1 MALERKV
8 VVRVDIAAQS
18 TVGATVDRD
27 NQKIAQ
33 MQATLA
39 KKPPGVTVTPPGPG
53 QQRPATVM
61 PTTMA
66 AGPPIATPVTT
77 QPTTVQDRFAQRLAT
92 RGQRAEFIGG
102 EGAALFQ
109 EVALQEERVRG
120 EQRVAQARAALINM
134 SQAEEASQVKL
145 ETLLG
150 AKVEKQRQ
158 LLNLQARSAIAAG
171 PGRGL
176 FEQVAGLNAI
186 GAAQQQVIQSRGALF
201 AMDSSRGRAAM
212 MEQASL
218 TRRLTREQQLI
229 GLQSRFGKTGGQAAA
244 LGLEALPI
252 VGTVSAALVTPF
264 VLLRAAIGGLPPVV
278 QQVDN
283 SFTSLK
289 NEIGL
294 ALVPAARTLSGV
306 FQQASAAVRLFN
318 ETDIGRGASSGFGT
332 FGSTFGG
339 IGGNI
344 PVRPQ
349 FDLGGQRGELGSG
362 ADAAQLA
369 LYQGTEDQ
377 RRQDAEA
384 WRLMTQEVSQLNG
397 TMRDVRDRLPPRE
410 GQ

>member
-8 VVRVDIAAQS
+8 TVRVDIAAQS

-39 KKPPGVTVTPPGPG
+39 KKPPGATITPPAPG

-66 AGPPIATPVTT
+66 AGPPLATPVTT
-77 QPTTVQDRFAQRLAT
+77 QPATVQDRLASRLAM

-109 EVALQEERVRG
+109 QVALQEERVRG

-158 LLNLQARSAIAAG
+158 LLNLQARLAIAAG
-171 PGRGL
+171 PDRGL

-186 GAAQQQVIQSRGALF
+186 GAAQQQVIQSRGQLF
-201 AMDSSRGRAAM
+201 AMQSPQGRLALIQ
-212 MEQASL
+212 QATL
-218 TRRLTREQQLI
+218 GRQIAREQRTIDLE
-229 GLQSRFGKTGGQAAA
+229 SRFGRTGGAAIGLAMESLPAVGAIIAAA
-244 LGLEALPI
+244 TAGA
-252 VGTVSAALVTPF
+252 
-264 VLLRAAIGGLPPVV
+264 VLFRAAISGLPAVT
-278 QQVDN
+278 QQLDG
-283 SFTSLK
+283 SMGSLR

-294 ALVPAARTLSGV
+294 ALTPAARTLSGV
-306 FQQASAAVRLFN
+306 FQQTSSAARLFN
-318 ETDIGRGASSGFGT
+318 ESTFGRGFSSGLSDFLG
-332 FGSTFGG
+332 GAFGG
-339 IGGNI
+339 IGANI
-344 PVRPQ
+344 PVKPQ
-349 FDLGGQRGELGSG
+349 IDLGGQRGELGSG
-362 ADAAQLA
+362 VEALQLER
-369 LYQGTEDQ
+369 YQGTEDQ
-377 RRQDAEA
+377 RRQETEAFQKMAGAVDRFADAI
-384 WRLMTQEVSQLNG
+384 N
-397 TMRDVRDRLPPRE
+397 DRIPPRE
-410 GQ
+410 GL